1 MCTIEL
7 TALKFKA
14 GESAKTDHKMR
25 RPAHVQTELS
35 EDIATQTSRMTK
47 LPPNVLTGDPPLR
60 YDDGIWDNPQGAFA
74 WDRGAAMTRK
84 SRDGR
89 HQTGR
94 SAPRNR
100 THRSTVCH
108 HGIQARQNVEIATI
122 RQDKTLIWQS
132 LLFRWVSLRDR
143 CYFNVS
149 AACPL
154 TQKCVMVGLDRH
166 LCQDCVICCVINRSS
181 SIQIVA

>member
-35 EDIATQTSRMTK
+35 EDIATQTRRMTK

-84 SRDGR
+84 IQGR
-89 HQTGR
+89 AASNGSFGTPETGR
-94 SAPRNR
+94 IVPQCVITESKP
-100 THRSTVCH
+100 
-108 HGIQARQNVEIATI
+108 G
-122 RQDKTLIWQS
+122 KTLKLQ
-132 LLFRWVSLRDR
+132 R
-143 CYFNVS
+143 
-149 AACPL
+149 
-154 TQKCVMVGLDRH
+154 
-166 LCQDCVICCVINRSS
+166 
-181 SIQIVA
+181 

>member
-60 YDDGIWDNPQGAFA
+60 HDDGIWVIQKVLFHRTKSP
-74 WDRGAAMTRK
+74 AMTRDNHN
-84 SRDGR
+84 S
-89 HQTGR
+89 
-94 SAPRNR
+94 
-100 THRSTVCH
+100 
-108 HGIQARQNVEIATI
+108 E
-122 RQDKTLIWQS
+122 
-132 LLFRWVSLRDR
+132 
-143 CYFNVS
+143 
-149 AACPL
+149 
-154 TQKCVMVGLDRH
+154 
-166 LCQDCVICCVINRSS
+166 
-181 SIQIVA
+181 

>member
-1 MCTIEL
+1 MFRDRKHL
-7 TALKFKA
+7 RHALQ
-14 GESAKTDHKMR
+14 TDHRNMQ
-25 RPAHVQTELS
+25 PAPHLVNPL
-35 EDIATQTSRMTK
+35 
-47 LPPNVLTGDPPLR
+47 LR

-84 SRDGR
+84 IQGR
-89 HQTGR
+89 AASNG
-94 SAPRNR
+94 SFGNPRNR
-100 THRSTVCH
+100 PRRSTVCH

-122 RQDKTLIWQS
+122 RQDKTLIWLS

-149 AACPL
+149 LACPL

-166 LCQDCVICCVINRSS
+166 LCQVCVICCVINRSS
-181 SIQIVA
+181 SIQIVASFSVLRRVRTPYISVHRGC

>member
-74 WDRGAAMTRK
+74 WDQGAGDDTGQPQQRMTHNGP
-84 SRDGR
+84 SG
-89 HQTGR
+89 T
-94 SAPRNR
+94 P
-100 THRSTVCH
+100 
-108 HGIQARQNVEIATI
+108 
-122 RQDKTLIWQS
+122 
-132 LLFRWVSLRDR
+132 
-143 CYFNVS
+143 
-149 AACPL
+149 P
-154 TQKCVMVGLDRH
+154 
-166 LCQDCVICCVINRSS
+166 
-181 SIQIVA
+181 

>member
-35 EDIATQTSRMTK
+35 EDIATQTRRMTK

-89 HQTGR
+89 HQTDRSETPETGR
-94 SAPRNR
+94 IVPQCVITESKP
-100 THRSTVCH
+100 
-108 HGIQARQNVEIATI
+108 G
-122 RQDKTLIWQS
+122 KTLKLQ
-132 LLFRWVSLRDR
+132 R
-143 CYFNVS
+143 
-149 AACPL
+149 
-154 TQKCVMVGLDRH
+154 
-166 LCQDCVICCVINRSS
+166 
-181 SIQIVA
+181 